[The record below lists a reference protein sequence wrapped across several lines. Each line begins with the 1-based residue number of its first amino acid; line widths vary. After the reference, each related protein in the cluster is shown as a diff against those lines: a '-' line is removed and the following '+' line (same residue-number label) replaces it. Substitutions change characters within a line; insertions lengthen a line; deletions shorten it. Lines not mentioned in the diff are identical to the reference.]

1 MAFLAPNVVHTQFG
15 RSTHGLAQKRL
26 GGKNCVLMRQN
37 PYGSFFKSLT
47 DFAKGGTVK
56 MSMQVAEKHAVLGNP
71 MEADFASQGLATA
84 LVGLGCFWGAER
96 KFWEMKGVHSTAVG
110 YSWANGPFALILSRF
125 LSDQAE
131 KHAVLGNPMEA
142 DFASQGLA
150 TALVGL
156 GCFWGAE
163 RKFWEMKGVHSTAVG
178 YSGGSNAQPSYK
190 EVCSGAT
197 GHAEVVRIIYDP
209 AIVSFGEILD
219 TFWDSH
225 DPTTLNRQGNDVGS
239 QYRSVAYY
247 STPEEKAAIEDS
259 RDRFSE
265 VLQANGYGPVV
276 TEVSEMPTFYFAEDY
291 HQQYLHKNPWG
302 YCGLG
307 GTGLYPLVKEAA
319 AAR

>member
-1 MAFLAPNVVHTQFG
+1 MAFLAPNAVHTQFG
-15 RSTHGLAQKRL
+15 KSTNGLVQKRL

-37 PYGSFFKSLT
+37 PYGIFFRNLT
-47 DFAKGGTVK
+47 DFAKGSAVK
-56 MSMQVAEKHAVLGNP
+56 MSMQVADKHAVLGNP

-96 KFWEMKGVHSTAVG
+96 KFWEMKGV
-110 YSWANGPFALILSRF
+110 Y
-125 LSDQAE
+125 
-131 KHAVLGNPMEA
+131 
-142 DFASQGLA
+142 
-150 TALVGL
+150 
-156 GCFWGAE
+156 
-163 RKFWEMKGVHSTAVG
+163 STAVG

-190 EVCSGAT
+190 AVCSGTT

-209 AIVSFGEILD
+209 SIVSFGEILD

-239 QYRSVAYY
+239 QYRSVVYY

-259 RDRFSE
+259 RDRFTE

-276 TEVSEMPTFYFAEDY
+276 TEISEMPTFYFAEDY